1 MIDKSITTLIG
12 KAIRE
17 GKYLSITYKNME
29 GEITPFWISIL
40 DINANDELSVN
51 MFNVTKDYPLFK
63 KKIFISSIQ
72 TAEVLKFS
80 HYDVS
85 NKLIQ
90 KIEEDNS
97 LDKYNF
103 DRYDNKVLNYYL
115 ECYKANND
123 PFLHKSHLIPSL
135 DIEALVSQNPYDL
148 SDKQQKH
155 IIQKVYNNDYNSF
168 YGYELV
174 LCEFSIDL
182 ASRGKFVVA
191 HRKLTYDPVA
201 KTLHLGSD
209 THFNSNFYIKDTKYS
224 LSYYTDLSPAD
235 FEELY
240 LKDKMGTI
248 ESIAGNF
255 RSCEL
260 TNTKPEIVVLGYA
273 QIDISKI
280 YDGIHNEHTSKDV
293 QVPLKAFFQNLSL
306 IDRRNRK
313 EPHIVLYDDNVNIDQ
328 LRTVYNSLKYP
339 ITYVEGPPGTGKT
352 QTILNIVINCLTNNK
367 TLLITSNNNIPI
379 DGIRDKLDLGHYRGK
394 EILFPIIR
402 LGNNKYVAEAL
413 KKIKRL
419 YEFESKDIPK
429 EKLLFNLKEQS
440 KINNAKLAEQ
450 LKNYEL
456 RIDLEQN
463 LEFINKLLLKGD
475 GAAFLLEEQ
484 KRKLEERITQ
494 IPEITDDNVKGV
506 LESIKDNHQ
515 LLQFFYFESLK
526 YIKRLKSKDYK
537 DLVEILYIQ
546 SEAEQVKEF
555 NKWISVDAHLK
566 LFTKVFPIVLSTN
579 LSSRKLSNKF
589 KFDLLTIDEAGQSD
603 IATSLIPISK
613 CSNMVLIGDTNQLKP
628 IVVFEESKNE
638 KLMTQFGIDETYNY
652 FNNSILSVYK
662 QIDNIS
668 RDILL
673 RYHYRCGKSII
684 DYSNKRF
691 YDNRLNLSAIPNA
704 GEVLLLDVNNV
715 NQKNKNSQ
723 LEEANAIVEYI
734 KTNKLKDVFVITPFR
749 NQEEVINHY
758 LAAAKAKK
766 EIDDS
771 ISCGTIHK
779 IQGQENKT
787 IIISTAISCTT
798 TARTYDW
805 IKNNSQLI
813 NVGVTRAKEKLI
825 VVADRKAIE
834 VLSKKDD
841 DLYALIDYVAKNGAT
856 EISPSLVNTI
866 EIGYSNNSQ
875 FENKFYSTMSH
886 YCSTQGNKFKRNVKI
901 IDVFPEEKNN
911 ELVNKK
917 EFDGVLYQGRRPMVV
932 FELNGKEHYSNQK
945 TIKSDKIKMDL
956 LKSKNI
962 QLFFIPNHY
971 VKHYEFI
978 RELINKFKGDVY
990 QKSLFDSYDS
1000 VS

>member
-1 MIDKSITTLIG
+1 MIDKNITALIG

-17 GKYLSITYKNME
+17 GKYLSITYKNKE

-51 MFNVTKDYPLFK
+51 MFNVTKDYPLFQ

-72 TAEVLKFS
+72 TAEILKFS

-85 NKLIQ
+85 AELIR
-90 KIEEDNS
+90 KIEEDDS

-103 DRYDNKVLNYYL
+103 DKYDNKVLNYYL

-123 PFLHKSHLIPSL
+123 PFLHKSHLIPGL
-135 DIEALVSQNPYDL
+135 DIESLVDHNPYHL

-168 YGYELV
+168 YGYELA

-209 THFNSNFYIKDTKYS
+209 THFNSNFYIKDTKYA

-240 LKDKMGTI
+240 LKDKIDTI
-248 ESIAGNF
+248 NTLSGNF
-255 RSCEL
+255 RSGEI

-280 YDGIHNEHTSKDV
+280 YDGIHDEHTGKDI

-379 DGIRDKLDLGHYRGK
+379 DGIRDKLHLGQYRSK

-402 LGNNKYVAEAL
+402 LGNNKYVAESL

-419 YEFESKDIPK
+419 YEFKSKDIPK

-440 KINNAKLAEQ
+440 KINNAKLAEK

-456 RIDLEQN
+456 RVDLEQN
-463 LEFINKLLLKGD
+463 LEFINKLLSKDD
-475 GAAFLLEEQ
+475 GATFRLKEQ
-484 KRKLEERITQ
+484 KRKLEERIAE
-494 IPEITDDNVKGV
+494 IPETTDDNVMGV
-506 LESIKDNHQ
+506 FESIRDNHQ

-526 YIKRLKSKDYK
+526 HVKRLKSKNYK
-537 DLVEILYIQ
+537 ALVEILYIQ
-546 SEAEQVKEF
+546 NEQEQVKEF
-555 NKWISVDAHLK
+555 NKWISIDEHLK
-566 LFTKVFPIVLSTN
+566 LFTKVFPVVLSTN
-579 LSSRKLSNKF
+579 LSSRKLGSKF

-662 QIDNIS
+662 RIDNIS

-673 RYHYRCGKSII
+673 RYHYRCGKTII

-691 YDNRLNLSAIPNA
+691 YENRLDLSALKNK
-704 GEVLLLDVNNV
+704 GEVLLLNVNNI

-734 KTNKLKDVFVITPFR
+734 KANNLSDVFIITPFR

-758 LAAAKAKK
+758 LSEAKEKN
-766 EIDDS
+766 EIDHS
-771 ISCGTIHK
+771 VSCGTIHK
-779 IQGQENKT
+779 IQGQENRT
-787 IIISTAISCTT
+787 IIISTALSKSTT
-798 TARTYDW
+798 PRTYDW
-805 IKNNSQLI
+805 IKDNSQLI

-825 VVADRKAIE
+825 VVSDRKAIDI
-834 VLSKKDD
+834 LSKKDD
-841 DLYALIDYVAKNGAT
+841 DLYALINYVEKNGT
-856 EISPSLVNTI
+856 TDVSPSLVNKLTI
-866 EIGYSNNSQ
+866 GFSNNSE
-875 FENKFYSTMSH
+875 FENEFYSTMSH
-886 YCSTQGNKFKRNVKI
+886 YCSTQGSKFGRNVKI
-901 IDVFPEEKNN
+901 TDVFPEEKNN
-911 ELVNKK
+911 PLVNKK
-917 EFDGVLYQGRRPMVV
+917 EFDGVLYQGSQPMVV
-932 FELNGKEHYSNQK
+932 FELNGKEHYSNK
-945 TIKSDKIKMDL
+945 RTIESDKIKKAL
-956 LKSKNI
+956 LERKNI
-962 QLFFIPNHY
+962 KLIFIPNHY

-990 QKSLFDSYDS
+990 QKSLFDSYD
-1000 VS
+1000 